1 MRLPLFLS
9 RRAVAFMRLRD
20 KSGRMLSAPTGSIA
34 FSYNKQAPA
43 FVTNAGAVFDVLF
56 GLAIA
61 VGVILNAGEKFVGKG
76 LLIFYGNTDLLAV

>member
-1 MRLPLFLS
+1 MRDISPQC
-9 RRAVAFMRLRD
+9 
-20 KSGRMLSAPTGSIA
+20 GRMQSAPTGSIA

-61 VGVILNAGEKFVGKG
+61 VGVILNAGEKFAGKG